1 MSKTNIRKETLDSY
15 LRERNSNVS
24 NKIPKYFLEICEY
37 EGVNAEY
44 AFAISCFLTN
54 FFKFK
59 SKNINK
65 NNFLQLRNP
74 DGSLHTFKSVE
85 VGVLAVAQYIKYI
98 ASTDEIQQEYAY
110 PKMKDM
116 PIDLRGKTPTLDL
129 IDKSIMAPGYD
140 ESKYNS
146 YDDAIKNNASYSQSV
161 IKIVNELEILNDIM
175 ENEKEMDSII
185 DTTAMI
191 HEKNEKIIISEK
203 NIPYTVEVKSTNV
216 SIENV
221 PEFNQIVTVTDD
233 SINECKSI
241 EELPYKVCY
250 IYDLF
255 KGEAE
260 KISYKFK
267 GIPYIEEAYQYQ
279 KDCECVYI
287 AVFGSYKTEKE
298 AIKHKKILL
307 GKGIRVKVVH

>member
-1 MSKTNIRKETLDSY
+1 MYELMSKSNITKEVLDLY
-15 LRERNSNVS
+15 LKEKNPNVS
-24 NKIPKYFLEICEY
+24 NKIVKCFLDICQY

-44 AFAISCFLTN
+44 TFAISCFLTN

-59 SKNINK
+59 SKNANK

-74 DGSLHTFKSVE
+74 DGSLYAFKSIE

-98 ASTDEIQQEYAY
+98 ASVDEMKQEYAY

-129 IDKSIMAPGYD
+129 IDKSIMAPGFD

-146 YDDAIKNNASYSQSV
+146 YEDAVKNNASYSQAV
-161 IKIVNELEILNDIM
+161 IKIVNELEVIYKGISND
-175 ENEKEMDSII
+175 EKVNDAI
-185 DTTAMI
+185 DTTCTAE
-191 HEKNEKIIISEK
+191 EKNKNVLISEK
-203 NIPYTVEVKSTNV
+203 STPCKIEEKSMNVDINEVSEFNIPTA
-216 SIENV
+216 
-221 PEFNQIVTVTDD
+221 D
-233 SINECKSI
+233 SIDDDII

-250 IYDLF
+250 IHDLF

-267 GIPYIEEAYQYQ
+267 GINYTEEPYQYQ
-279 KDCECVYI
+279 KDCEHVYI

-298 AIKHKKILL
+298 AIQYKKILL
-307 GKGIRVKVVH
+307 GKGIRVKIIH